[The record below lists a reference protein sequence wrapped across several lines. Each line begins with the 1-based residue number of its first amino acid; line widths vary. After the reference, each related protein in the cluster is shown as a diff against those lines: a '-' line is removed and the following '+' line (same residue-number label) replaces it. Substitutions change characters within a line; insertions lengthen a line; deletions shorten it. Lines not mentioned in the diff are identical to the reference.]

1 MYLRITRG
9 RFDPASYD
17 ELLPLVREVNAAVQS
32 MAGNRGV
39 QSGFDRSGGRFAVV
53 SQWETAEQASFSRDT
68 DAGTAEVVSRVVALG
83 VQLEPPEIYEGV
95 S

>member
-9 RFDPASYD
+9 RFDPARYD
-17 ELLPLVREVNAAVQS
+17 DLLPLVRDVNAAVQGMS
-32 MAGNRGV
+32 GCQGV

-53 SQWETAEQASFSRDT
+53 SQWDTLEQASFSRDT
-68 DAGTAEVVSRVVALG
+68 DANTAEVVSRVVALG